1 MDQEQIG
8 KFIAK
13 CRKNKNMTQEELA
26 EKLNVNVKSISRWE
40 NGKTMPDIS
49 MLGELSETLNTS
61 IQELLNGR
69 NMTKEELLELKG
81 TLEKLIEY
89 ENSKENTINKKATA
103 IIMIANCLLLIS
115 ICDGQL
121 NFLQYVF
128 TAPAQDFFN
137 GLLSGSSLVL
147 NIIGITCL
155 QKKKIKNK

>member
-1 MDQEQIG
+1 MEQEKIG

-40 NGKTMPDIS
+40 NGRTMPDIS
-49 MLGELSETLNTS
+49 MLGVLAETLNVS

-69 NMTKEELLELKG
+69 NMTKEELVELKD

-89 ENSKENTINKKATA
+89 ENNNENAINKKATA
-103 IIMIANCLLLIS
+103 ILMIANSLLLIE
-115 ICDGQL
+115 ICDSQI

-128 TAPAQDFFN
+128 TANAHDFFIGLLN
-137 GLLSGSSLVL
+137 GLSLTL
-147 NIIGITCL
+147 NILGIIYL
-155 QKKKIKNK
+155 KKRKIKNK